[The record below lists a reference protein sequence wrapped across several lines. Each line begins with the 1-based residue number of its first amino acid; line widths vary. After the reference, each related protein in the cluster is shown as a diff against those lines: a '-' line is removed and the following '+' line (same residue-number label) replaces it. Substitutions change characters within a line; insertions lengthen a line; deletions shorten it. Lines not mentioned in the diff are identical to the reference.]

1 MRSAGKPGVGARAVV
16 AGLAVLALAG
26 ATAPL
31 RAQTPDQQSAWE
43 AERAQKMAEQRARAE
58 RLAQE
63 RAARQA
69 DVMGWVRTLDPMS
82 SGGWDFR
89 AAAGDASW
97 AAYTTEHQLQHSGS
111 IVTIWLRQEFAEQQT
126 DPHGGNYLSFVQR
139 LEFDCDKDRL
149 RPRQLIYY
157 AENNLRGATQSLD
170 MDPKTTQWGSI
181 VPGTLD
187 EANFQWACNTKHRR

>member
-1 MRSAGKPGVGARAVV
+1 VRSV
-16 AGLAVLALAG
+16 AAAAAALAFG
-26 ATAPL
+26 AFVAL
-31 RAQTPDQQSAWE
+31 SGGAVRAQTPDQQSAWE
-43 AERAQKMAEQRARAE
+43 AERAHQLAEQRARAE

-82 SGGWDFR
+82 SGGWEFR

-97 AAYTTEHQLQHSGS
+97 AAYTTAHQLQRAGS
-111 IVTIWLRQEFAEQQT
+111 LVTIWLRQEFAEPQT
-126 DPHGGNYLSFVQR
+126 DPHGGAYLSFVQR

-149 RPRQLIYY
+149 RPRLLIYY
-157 AENNLRGATQSLD
+157 GENNLRGATQSID
-170 MDPKTTQWGSI
+170 MDPKTTPWGAI

-187 EANFQWACNTKHRR
+187 ETNFQWACGLKTHR

>member
-1 MRSAGKPGVGARAVV
+1 MRV
-16 AGLAVLALAG
+16 AAAATGLALLLAAG
-26 ATAPL
+26 AAQPA
-31 RAQTPDQQSAWE
+31 RAQTPDQQAAWE
-43 AERAQKMAEQRARAE
+43 VERAHQLAEQRARAE

-97 AAYTTEHQLQHSGS
+97 AAFTTDHQLQRSGS
-111 IVTIWLRQEFAEQQT
+111 VVTLWLRQEFAEPQT
-126 DPHGGNYLSFVQR
+126 DAHGGTYRSFVQR

-149 RPRQLIYY
+149 RPRRLIYY

-170 MDPKTTQWGSI
+170 MDPKSTPWGSI

-187 EANFQWACNTKHRR
+187 ETNYQWACNTKRRR

>member
-1 MRSAGKPGVGARAVV
+1 MGDSHRLGAPAALCAAAVLLLV
-16 AGLAVLALAG
+16 AG
-26 ATAPL
+26 TAPPA
-31 RAQTPDQQSAWE
+31 RAQTPDQQIAWE
-43 AERAQKMAEQRARAE
+43 AERARQLADQRARAE
-58 RLAQE
+58 RLAAA

-69 DVMGWVRTLDPMS
+69 DVMGWVRTLDPMG

-89 AAAGDASW
+89 AAAGDAAW
-97 AAYTTEHQLQHSGS
+97 AAYTTEHQLQRSGS
-111 IVTIWLRQEFAEQQT
+111 ITTIWLRQEFAEPQA
-126 DPHGGNYLSFVQR
+126 DPHGGSYLSFVQR

-170 MDPKTTQWGSI
+170 MDPKTTPWGSI

-187 EANFQWACNTKHRR
+187 ETNFQWACNTKRRR